1 MLGNAS
7 AWIQRRGAAR
17 LLFAAGTLVRLLV
30 ESSYGQCQRAKL
42 VAPDGG
48 EDDRFGHSVAVEGG
62 VVIVGAI
69 RHDHFD
75 AGYGWGAVYVHDRA
89 AAWTDGIEIT
99 TPNGG
104 GFVGWSLAM
113 DEGVAIVGAKGTRPF
128 SLEKVE
134 GVWTITGRLV
144 ADQPTGQTEYG
155 RSVGISGSRAIVGA
169 PRDGENGYTAGAAY
183 VFERDPNGVWAQ
195 AAKLL
200 AGDAQEGDQ
209 LGYSAAIDGG
219 VAVIGAWT
227 DDDLGFASGSAYVF
241 ERDPNGAW
249 RQTAKLLA
257 DNGKAID
264 GFGLSVAVSAGTVF
278 VGSQNGTGSSA
289 HSGAVYVFEQDS
301 SGVWRQTQRL
311 AGADGEEWDE
321 FGTAVAADG
330 DLAIFGA
337 PGDDD
342 QGNRSGAV
350 YVFQRTPGG
359 WAELAKLRADD
370 GHAQLYVGRAVA
382 LHGHTAVVGVYDD
395 TPYGYQSGSA
405 YVFAVGADAD
415 GDGVMDI
422 CQCAGDLDGDF
433 IVGLPDLATQLANF
447 GAAGGAAYE
456 DGDLDLDG
464 DVDLFDLS
472 AMLGQYGQVCW

>member
-1 MLGNAS
+1 
-7 AWIQRRGAAR
+7 

-42 VAPDGG
+42 FAPDGG

-99 TPNGG
+99 TANGG

-155 RSVGISGSRAIVGA
+155 RSVGISGRRAIVGA
-169 PRDGENGYTAGAAY
+169 PRDGENGYTGAAY

-209 LGYSAAIDGG
+209 LGYSVAIDGG
-219 VAVIGAWT
+219 VAVAGAWT

-257 DNGKAID
+257 DNGRGLDSFGQTVAIQD
-264 GFGLSVAVSAGTVF
+264 HTIL
-278 VGSQNGTGSSA
+278 VGSPNAGGTTD
-289 HSGAVYVFEQDS
+289 HSGAVYVFEPD
-301 SGVWRQTQRL
+301 GAGGWTQTGRVAP
-311 AGADGEEWDE
+311 AGAEDWDGV
-321 FGTAVAADG
+321 GRSLAIDG
-330 DLAIFGA
+330 DLALFGA
-337 PGDDD
+337 NGDDD

-350 YVFQRTPGG
+350 YVFQRTPDG

-370 GHAQLYVGRAVA
+370 GQAERNFGRAAA

-405 YVFAVGADAD
+405 YIFAVGPDAD

-433 IVGLPDLATQLANF
+433 MVGISDLATQLANF
-447 GAAGGAAYE
+447 GAASGAAYE